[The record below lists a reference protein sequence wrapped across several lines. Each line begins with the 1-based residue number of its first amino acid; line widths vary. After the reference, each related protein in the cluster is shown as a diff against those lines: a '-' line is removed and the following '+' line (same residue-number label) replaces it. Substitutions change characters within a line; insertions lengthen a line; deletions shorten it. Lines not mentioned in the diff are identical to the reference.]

1 MKNNGNFEMTPLICS
16 CGLLGL
22 YILLKLFSKEHIRL
36 LPSVPITVLIVY
48 ILAHKISPLMDI
60 SHCPLVAWVVP
71 VWYLAQK
78 HWMANNLLTMMVSA
92 INIIEQDHLNDL
104 VLSRW
109 LC

>member
-1 MKNNGNFEMTPLICS
+1 MTPLICF
-16 CGLLGL
+16 CGLFGL
-22 YILLKLFSKEHIRL
+22 YILLKLFTKEHISL
-36 LPSVPITVLIVY
+36 LLSVPITVLLVHN
-48 ILAHKISPLMDI
+48 LAHKISPFMDI

-78 HWMANNLLTMMVSA
+78 HWMANNLLTTMVVSA
-92 INIIEQDHLNDL
+92 INNIEQDHLNDL